1 MHDCRY
7 GPRRKNDGDID
18 RNYYIEK
25 GEQIEAYDNA
35 WNAIGMMFLHFPDTK
50 TAEAYYLR
58 LDELIKI
65 VVE

>member
-1 MHDCRY
+1 M
-7 GPRRKNDGDID
+7 DINID
-18 RNYYIEK
+18 DKIKPFVYRVNYYIEK